1 MGNKSPGSRGLI
13 WARGFCEG
21 TKRTDGLG
29 PVRQV
34 AELLSRKCNRTAL
47 VAALHVGR
55 PARVRKRILVIE
67 DDVDL
72 VELLRYQLTQAG
84 FLTLAAA
91 DGADGLEKV
100 RSLRPDLILLDLM
113 LPELDGFA
121 LCEILRRD
129 RATRTV
135 PIIILS
141 AMSGELARVAGL
153 GAGANDFLSKPF
165 SLKVLIY
172 RIQTILGETHKT
184 GLVQPTG
191 KSE

>member
-1 MGNKSPGSRGLI
+1 
-13 WARGFCEG
+13 
-21 TKRTDGLG
+21 
-29 PVRQV
+29 
-34 AELLSRKCNRTAL
+34 
-47 VAALHVGR
+47 VAALRTVR

-72 VELLRYQLTQAG
+72 VELLRFKLTQAG

-100 RSLRPDLILLDLM
+100 RTLRPDLILLDLM

-129 RATRTV
+129 RSTRTV

-172 RIQTILGETHKT
+172 RIQTILGENQKAEL
-184 GLVQPTG
+184 GQPTG
-191 KSE
+191 ASE

>member
-1 MGNKSPGSRGLI
+1 
-13 WARGFCEG
+13 
-21 TKRTDGLG
+21 
-29 PVRQV
+29 
-34 AELLSRKCNRTAL
+34 
-47 VAALHVGR
+47 
-55 PARVRKRILVIE
+55 VRKRILVIE

-72 VELLRYQLTQAG
+72 VELLRYKLTQAG

-100 RSLRPDLILLDLM
+100 RTLRPDLILLDLM

-129 RATRTV
+129 RSTRTV

-172 RIQTILGETHKT
+172 RIQTILGETQKT

-191 KSE
+191 TPE

>member
-1 MGNKSPGSRGLI
+1 M
-13 WARGFCEG
+13 
-21 TKRTDGLG
+21 
-29 PVRQV
+29 
-34 AELLSRKCNRTAL
+34 
-47 VAALHVGR
+47 
-55 PARVRKRILVIE
+55 RKRILVIE

-72 VELLRYQLTQAG
+72 VELLRFKLTQAG
-84 FLTLAAA
+84 FLTLAAS

-100 RSLRPDLILLDLM
+100 RTLHPDLVLLDLM

-129 RATRTV
+129 RSTKAV

-165 SLKVLIY
+165 SLKVLVC
-172 RIQTILGETHKT
+172 RIQAILGEGQKA
-184 GLVQPTG
+184 GLPQTSG
-191 KSE
+191 TS

>member
-1 MGNKSPGSRGLI
+1 
-13 WARGFCEG
+13 
-21 TKRTDGLG
+21 
-29 PVRQV
+29 
-34 AELLSRKCNRTAL
+34 
-47 VAALHVGR
+47 
-55 PARVRKRILVIE
+55 VRKRILVIE

-72 VELLRYQLTQAG
+72 VELLRFKLTQAG

-100 RSLRPDLILLDLM
+100 RTLRPDLILLDLM

-129 RATRTV
+129 RSTRTV

-172 RIQTILGETHKT
+172 RIQTILGENQKAEL
-184 GLVQPTG
+184 GQPTG
-191 KSE
+191 ASE